1 MKRLIGISIA
11 LLLILSAVAGCGSA
25 SKQDTA
31 ASDIGGMSV
40 APTPAPNAANQM
52 KATFS
57 SAVSADSYSYGS
69 GAGNGEAKGT
79 TGSAEAPKEADAL
92 AFADSLAGTG
102 GTLDNVNNAILA
114 ERKIIRSA
122 NLTIEVENFDEACN
136 NINSIILGIGIIQQ
150 SNINTDRVYVDGNL
164 KLVKNGTIVLRVD
177 KDKFDTVINNLKG
190 VGDVYNLAINGQDVT
205 DRFVD
210 TESRLRLLK
219 LEQSR
224 LEAYLVKLENLD
236 QIFKTESRLTE
247 IRQEIESLTGN
258 LNKMSSLVELSTITI
273 TMNEKYPG
281 SEKVTKPLTYG
292 QRLLNKLKLSLES
305 SVEFLGDLL
314 IFVIS
319 AIPVLILIGLFVML
333 GVFIYRKI
341 PGRTRNTVKTNNT
354 VTTEKSSDT
363 EQKK

>member
-1 MKRLIGISIA
+1 MKRSIGIIIVI
-11 LLLILSAVAGCGSA
+11 LLILSILAGCGAA

-31 ASDIGGMSV
+31 TDNGGISGATM
-40 APTPAPNAANQM
+40 AEAAD
-52 KATFS
+52 KVTATFS
-57 SAVSADSYSYGS
+57 GAVTANSESVYGS
-69 GAGNGEAKGT
+69 GAEAGAAEGKAGT
-79 TGSAEAPKEADAL
+79 SEAPKQADAL
-92 AFADSLAGTG
+92 ALADSLAGTG
-102 GTLDNVNNAILA
+102 STLDNVNNAILA

-122 NLTIEVENFDEACN
+122 NLTIEVGNFDEACN

-150 SNINTDRVYVDGNL
+150 TNINTSRVYVDNEL

-190 VGDVYNLAINGQDVT
+190 IGDVYNLAINGQDVT

-224 LEAYLVKLENLD
+224 LEAYLAKLNDLD
-236 QIFKTESRLTE
+236 QIFKTESRLTG

-281 SEKVTKPLTYG
+281 SEKITKPLTYG
-292 QRLLNKLKLSLES
+292 QRLLNKLKASLES
-305 SVEFLGDLL
+305 TVEFLGDFLV
-314 IFVIS
+314 FVVS
-319 AIPVLILIGLFVML
+319 AIPVLIMLGLFVL
-333 GVFIYRKI
+333 LCVYIFRKI
-341 PGRTRNTVKTNNT
+341 TKKSKATAAAIESVSAE
-354 VTTEKSSDT
+354 EKK
-363 EQKK
+363 EE